1 MKDEAMAKIDLEL
14 HHYAAPVFQSG
25 YELLTTP
32 ALNKGTAFTERERL
46 EFDLH
51 GLLPSH
57 ISQLAEQIDRRLIAL
72 RNLPNDL
79 ERYVFLRDL
88 QDTNETLFYGLLV
101 ANIEEML
108 PIVYTPTVGPG
119 SQQFS
124 RLFRRPRG
132 YFLSVPLQNQI
143 KHILSHPRFDDVE
156 VIVVTDG
163 ERVLGLG
170 DQGVGGMG
178 ISIGKTALYTCCAG
192 LHPSTTLPIFL
203 DVGTDN
209 EELLN
214 DPLYVGWRHPRVTG
228 EQYDEFV
235 DAFVSAVDERWPH
248 VVLQWEDFARNNAL
262 RLLNRYRDRLCSFN
276 DDVQGTAAAATGTLL
291 AALHVTDV
299 PLAEQRICI
308 FGAGSAGCGVANL
321 LLRTLMESGLSE
333 PAAGQH
339 IFMIDVNGLVL
350 DGMPNLS
357 PSQLT
362 LARSPADVA
371 GWTRSPTGSI
381 DLLETV
387 KNLRPTVLIGVSG
400 QRGAFSEEIV
410 RRMAAGVRRPVIF
423 PLSNPSSCSEAAPAD
438 LFDWTDGRAVVGVG
452 SPFSPFERNGRI
464 LKADQVNNS
473 YIFPGIGLGAI
484 ASQAR
489 RISDGMFMAA
499 AKTLADISRRTASA
513 DGNILPPVSALRE
526 VAFEIAR
533 SVGLKAQEERLATD
547 TGEAML
553 TQAIKRKIWSP
564 AYTPYVRSR

>member
-143 KHILSHPRFDDVE
+143 KRILSHPRFDEVE
-156 VIVVTDG
+156 VIVATDG

-262 RLLNRYRDRLCSFN
+262 RLLNRYRDRLCSFH
-276 DDVQGTAAAATGTLL
+276 DDVQGPAAAATVPLL
-291 AALHVTDV
+291 AALGVTDV

-333 PAAGQH
+333 SAAGQR
-339 IFMIDVNGLVL
+339 IFMIDLNGLVL

-357 PSQLT
+357 PLHS
-362 LARSPADVA
+362 
-371 GWTRSPTGSI
+371 
-381 DLLETV
+381 
-387 KNLRPTVLIGVSG
+387 
-400 QRGAFSEEIV
+400 
-410 RRMAAGVRRPVIF
+410 
-423 PLSNPSSCSEAAPAD
+423 
-438 LFDWTDGRAVVGVG
+438 
-452 SPFSPFERNGRI
+452 
-464 LKADQVNNS
+464 
-473 YIFPGIGLGAI
+473 
-484 ASQAR
+484 
-489 RISDGMFMAA
+489 
-499 AKTLADISRRTASA
+499 
-513 DGNILPPVSALRE
+513 
-526 VAFEIAR
+526 
-533 SVGLKAQEERLATD
+533 
-547 TGEAML
+547 
-553 TQAIKRKIWSP
+553 
-564 AYTPYVRSR
+564 